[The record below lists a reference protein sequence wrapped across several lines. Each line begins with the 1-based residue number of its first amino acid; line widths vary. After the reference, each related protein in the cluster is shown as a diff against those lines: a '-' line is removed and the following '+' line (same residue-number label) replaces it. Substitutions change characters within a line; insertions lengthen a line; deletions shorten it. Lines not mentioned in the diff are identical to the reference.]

1 MADAWQWAR
10 IVMALH
16 IDGWM
21 LVIRNRLDV
30 AKPKSHFALERNGGQ
45 GKGRFGVDA
54 GNEEA

>member
-1 MADAWQWAR
+1 
-10 IVMALH
+10 MALH